1 MPIQTNSPQREIIDD
16 LSVMLEVLPP
26 TVRKWLESQP
36 DEEHILEIVLD
47 LGRLPEARFA
57 ERTIRLDSPVEELDI
72 QFVSERIGE
81 FGKDNRAG
89 IPRTLHR
96 ISAIRNR
103 QGKVI
108 GLTCRVGRALF
119 GTIEIIHDIVSSGR
133 SILLL
138 GRPGVGKT
146 TKLREVARVLADEF
160 DKRVIIVDT
169 SNEIAGDGDIPHPAI
184 GHARRMHVPEPSL
197 QHAVM
202 IEAVENHMP
211 EAIIIDEIGTELEA
225 YAARTIAERGVQL
238 IGTAHGTSL
247 ENLLMNPTLSD
258 LVGGIQTVTLS
269 DEEARRRGT
278 QKTVL
283 ERKAPPT
290 FDVVIEIVD
299 FERLAI
305 HHDVALTVDR
315 MLRGMTPRPEIRAR
329 SESGEIEILQKSD
342 APSKKDFTSEPEHA
356 EMMEPVSA
364 GSEPMM
370 VIPPDQ
376 KRPMPSTWRL
386 FPYGVSRAR
395 LEKALRDLRLPVYIA
410 RDVHDADAM
419 VVIKATFQR
428 RPPKVREAMTK
439 NIPIVV
445 VRSNTYA
452 QILSALKELQIS
464 ANGGAP
470 LESLEERALREAEEG
485 IEYVL
490 NNAQPYELSSQN
502 SYMRRLQHQVIE
514 KYRLLSESIG
524 DEPNRRVRI
533 LPIYTD
539 EPHRE

>member
-1 MPIQTNSPQREIIDD
+1 MLQQKEQTDD
-16 LSVMLEVLPP
+16 LAALLEVLPP
-26 TVRKWLESQP
+26 TLRQWLESQP
-36 DEEHILEIVLD
+36 DLQDLLEVVLD
-47 LGRLPEARFA
+47 LGRVVEARFMG
-57 ERTIRLDSPVEELDI
+57 RTMRLETMLVEELGI
-72 QFVSERIGE
+72 RYVAERIGE

-103 QGKVI
+103 QGRVI

-119 GTIEIIHDIVSSGR
+119 GTIDIIHDIVSSGK

-169 SNEIAGDGDIPHPAI
+169 SNEIAGDGDIPHPGI
-184 GHARRMHVPEPSL
+184 GHARRMQVPEPNL

-211 EAIIIDEIGTELEA
+211 EVIIIDEIGTELEA
-225 YAARTIAERGVQL
+225 YATRTIAERGVQL

-258 LVGGIQTVTLS
+258 LVGGVQTVTLS

-278 QKTVL
+278 QKSVL

-290 FDVVIEIVD
+290 FDVVIEILD
-299 FERLAI
+299 FEQLAI
-305 HHDVALTVDR
+305 HHDVVQTVDR
-315 MLRGMTPRPEIRAR
+315 MLRGSTPKPEIRMKGLGGTIEVLQEGDLFAR
-329 SESGEIEILQKSD
+329 QENVTG
-342 APSKKDFTSEPEHA
+342 
-356 EMMEPVSA
+356 MMEGVPFTDE
-364 GSEPMM
+364 GPML
-370 VIPPDQ
+370 IAPQQRRATPT
-376 KRPMPSTWRL
+376 TWRI
-386 FPYGVSRAR
+386 FPYGVSRSR
-395 LEKALRDLRLPVYIA
+395 LDKALRDLRIPAYVA
-410 RDVHDADAM
+410 RDVSDADVM
-419 VVIKATFQR
+419 LVIKSTFQR

-439 NIPIVV
+439 QIPIVV

-452 QILSALKELQIS
+452 QIASAMRELQTTD
-464 ANGGAP
+464 GGAK
-470 LESLEERALREAEEG
+470 ESTEDRALREAEEG
-485 IEYVL
+485 IEYVM

-502 SYMRRLQHQVIE
+502 SYIRRLQHQLVE
-514 KYRLLSESIG
+514 KYRLLSESVG
-524 DEPNRRVRI
+524 DEPARHVRI

-539 EPHRE
+539 EPHEE